1 VPREPQGE
9 RVGVIA
15 KGICGGGSGVSVSGV
30 YANGGNANGANASGV
45 HPNGG
50 NASGVYAN
58 GANASDHAPS
68 LHDHAMTSHAT
79 ATSIPHATAMTTTNC
94 ANHRDANALPIP
106 PASPIHAPSLHH
118 DAPPHPFHSYTQRH
132 PKQPTSS
139 SSPSALVNTNYQ

>member
-1 VPREPQGE
+1 MPREPQGE

-30 YANGGNANGANASGV
+30 YANGA
-45 HPNGG
+45 

-58 GANASDHAPS
+58 GGNASDHAPS
-68 LHDHAMTSHAT
+68 LHDHAMTS
-79 ATSIPHATAMTTTNC
+79 HATAMTTTNC

-118 DAPPHPFHSYTQRH
+118 DAPPHPFHSYTHRH

>member
-1 VPREPQGE
+1 MPREPQGE

-30 YANGGNANGANASGV
+30 YANGA
-45 HPNGG
+45 

-58 GANASDHAPS
+58 GGNASDHAPS
-68 LHDHAMTSHAT
+68 LHDHAMTS
-79 ATSIPHATAMTTTNC
+79 HATAMTTTNC

>member
-1 VPREPQGE
+1 MPREPQGE

-15 KGICGGGSGVSVSGV
+15 KGICCGGSEVSVSGV

-45 HPNGG
+45 HPNG
-50 NASGVYAN
+50 
-58 GANASDHAPS
+58 ANASDHAPS
-68 LHDHAMTSHAT
+68 LHDHAMTSHAN
-79 ATSIPHATAMTTTNC
+79 AMTTTNC

-106 PASPIHAPSLHH
+106 PASPIHTPSLHH
-118 DAPPHPFHSYTQRH
+118 DAPPHSFHSYTQRH

>member
-1 VPREPQGE
+1 MPREPQGE

-45 HPNGG
+45 HPNG
-50 NASGVYAN
+50 
-58 GANASDHAPS
+58 ANASDHAPS
-68 LHDHAMTSHAT
+68 LHDHAMTSHAN
-79 ATSIPHATAMTTTNC
+79 ATSIPHANAMTTTNC

-118 DAPPHPFHSYTQRH
+118 DAPPHPLHSYTQRH

>member
-1 VPREPQGE
+1 MPREPQGE

-30 YANGGNANGANASGV
+30 YANGGNANGANANGANASGV
-45 HPNGG
+45 HP
-50 NASGVYAN
+50 N

-68 LHDHAMTSHAT
+68 LHDHAMTSHAN
-79 ATSIPHATAMTTTNC
+79 AMTTTNC

-106 PASPIHAPSLHH
+106 PASPIHTPSLHH
-118 DAPPHPFHSYTQRH
+118 DAPPHPFHSYTQCH